1 MSFVPRIGI
10 TMGDPAG
17 IGPEIILKAY
27 ELRLPIH
34 APIVFGDPTIL
45 TKALRPHQSKKIKI
59 LSSLNEP
66 LLTSREGINLLP
78 VTGLS
83 PKDVQPGRV
92 NAITGKAAGQYIET
106 AIHTALGGEID
117 AVVTCPIHKKA
128 FHEGGYSYPGHTEM
142 FAALTKTARFGMM
155 MVSTPLKVALTTIH
169 LPLKEVPK
177 SLNHSRV
184 REIIELTLRAMQSRF
199 GISDPKICVLGL
211 NPHAG
216 EEGDMGEEEIQII
229 RPVVEEF
236 RKAGNRIEGPLPA
249 DTAFTKKN
257 LKRYDVFIA
266 MYHDQGLIPF
276 KMLAFE
282 RGVNVTLG
290 LPFPRVSVDHGTGL
304 DIAGKGIADP
314 ASLRSAIRWAIRF
327 VRLKVKNR
335 IASTF

>member
-1 MSFVPRIGI
+1 
-10 TMGDPAG
+10 
-17 IGPEIILKAY
+17 
-27 ELRLPIH
+27 
-34 APIVFGDPTIL
+34 
-45 TKALRPHQSKKIKI
+45 
-59 LSSLNEP
+59 
-66 LLTSREGINLLP
+66 
-78 VTGLS
+78 
-83 PKDVQPGRV
+83 V
-92 NAITGKAAGQYIET
+92 NAITGRAAGQYIET

-142 FAALTKTARFGMM
+142 FAALTGTERYGMM
-155 MVSTPLKVALTTIH
+155 MVSVPLKVSLVTIH
-169 LPLKEVPK
+169 LPLKDVPGD
-177 SLNHSRV
+177 LTRSRL
-184 REIIELTLRAMQSRF
+184 REIINLSLEAMRQWF
-199 GISDPKICVLGL
+199 GIPDPRICVLGL

-236 RKAGNRIEGPLPA
+236 CKAGNRIEGPLPA
-249 DTAFTKKN
+249 DTAFIETN
-257 LKRYDVFIA
+257 LKRFDSFVA

-327 VRLKVKNR
+327 VRLKVKSR